1 MRSQPCKHQF
11 AEARKYRKSSV
22 NTIPTYSLQGRQ
34 LSAAVALGQHCQLI
48 SFYSSV
54 HQKAEEEHL
63 KSLSISMNWSHKD
76 IKRSFEKI
84 ATCSCETTEV
94 ATAADDNIDF
104 SNTFQR
110 DQAKPINR
118 GSYEKSRD
126 VIERVLQVTKDIK
139 DGLHESHV
147 TDSFIAAVKWF
158 CSNYWKLY
166 TRQRIHSPGTEQQL
180 RSALHMFGK
189 EVGVR
194 KQKKK
199 IRVQSTAVARR
210 HFKFFSTRP
219 ASAGR
224 PIWFMKAKTTTNMFN
239 RNIIPKR
246 IQQRARRNHNMNKFE
261 NKYP

>member
-1 MRSQPCKHQF
+1 MSILI
-11 AEARKYRKSSV
+11 
-22 NTIPTYSLQGRQ
+22 IPTYSPQGRQ
-34 LSAAVALGQHCQLI
+34 LFAAVALGQHCQPV

-63 KSLSISMNWSHKD
+63 KSLSISMNWSDKD

-84 ATCSCETTEV
+84 APCSCETTEV
-94 ATAADDNIDF
+94 ATAADNNIDF

-110 DQAKPINR
+110 DQAQPINR

-139 DGLHESHV
+139 DDLHESHV
-147 TDSFIAAVKWF
+147 TDSFIAAVERF
-158 CSNYWKLY
+158 CSNYWKL
-166 TRQRIHSPGTEQQL
+166 QGKGIHSPGTQQRL

-199 IRVQSTAVARR
+199 IRVQPTAVARR
-210 HFKFFSTRP
+210 HFKSFSTRP
-219 ASAGR
+219 ASAER
-224 PIWFMKAKTTTNMFN
+224 PSLFMKAKTTTNTFN
-239 RNIIPKR
+239 RNIVPKR
-246 IQQRARRNHNMNKFE
+246 IHQRTRRNHNLTISLKTNTP
-261 NKYP
+261 NAI